1 MTMNLEQERIQILKD
16 NLVARQREVM
26 HYQINIDNYRLAIKK
41 IESENLDNLAEFASN
56 LKELLNSSIKE
67 QAKEQLLAE
76 VIAEQLKEVE

>member
-1 MTMNLEQERIQILKD
+1 MNLEQERIQILKD
-16 NLVARQREVM
+16 NLAARQREVM

-41 IESENLDNLAEFASN
+41 IESENLNDLVEFASN

-67 QAKEQLLAE
+67 QSKEQLLAE

>member
-16 NLVARQREVM
+16 NLAARQREVM

-41 IESENLDNLAEFASN
+41 IESENLDILAEFANN

-67 QAKEQLLAE
+67 QAKEKLLAE

>member
-1 MTMNLEQERIQILKD
+1 MNLEQERIQILKD
-16 NLVARQREVM
+16 NLAARQREVM
-26 HYQINIDNYRLAIKK
+26 HYQINIDNYQLAIKK
-41 IESENLDNLAEFASN
+41 IESENLNDLVEFASN

>member
-1 MTMNLEQERIQILKD
+1 MNLEQERIQILKD

-26 HYQINIDNYRLAIKK
+26 HYQINIDNYRLAMRK
-41 IESENLDNLAEFASN
+41 IESGNLTDLAEFASQ

-76 VIAEQLKEVE
+76 VILEQLKEVE